1 MHPVA
6 ETDNFVGLLG
16 LQLDEV
22 SPDRVTAHLE
32 VRPELHQPFGILH
45 GGVHCS
51 IVETLASV
59 AAAVWLGQDGHVVGV
74 ANQTD
79 FLRAVRTGVPACRG
93 PAGPAGPD
101 PAVVDGADLGRRR
114 SVGREGAGQ
123 VAERPLDRGLGPTC
137 LTVNST
143 GSRRRPP
150 SHSVVI
156 VREWNL

>member
-16 LQLDEV
+16 LELDEV

-59 AAAVWLGQDGHVVGV
+59 AAAVWLGDDGHHVLPV
-74 ANQTD
+74 QTSPY
-79 FLRAVRTGVPACRG
+79 TT
-93 PAGPAGPD
+93 
-101 PAVVDGADLGRRR
+101 
-114 SVGREGAGQ
+114 S
-123 VAERPLDRGLGPTC
+123 
-137 LTVNST
+137 
-143 GSRRRPP
+143 
-150 SHSVVI
+150 
-156 VREWNL
+156 

>member
-16 LQLDEV
+16 LELDEI
-22 SPDRVTAHLE
+22 SPDRVTAHLD

-59 AAAVWLGQDGHVVGV
+59 AAAVWLGDDGHVVGV

-79 FLRAVRTGVPACRG
+79 FLRAVRSGVLRAEALPVHRG
-93 PAGPAGPD
+93 RSQQLWSVQIRDADERLVAKGQLRLQN
-101 PAVVDGADLGRRR
+101 VRSTEDLGR
-114 SVGREGAGQ
+114 S
-123 VAERPLDRGLGPTC
+123 
-137 LTVNST
+137 S
-143 GSRRRPP
+143 
-150 SHSVVI
+150 
-156 VREWNL
+156 

>member
-6 ETDNFVGLLG
+6 ETDNFLGLLG
-16 LQLDEV
+16 LQLDDV

-79 FLRAVRTGVPACRG
+79 FLRAVRTGVLRAEALPVQ
-93 PAGPAGPD
+93 PW
-101 PAVVDGADLGRRR
+101 R
-114 SVGREGAGQ
+114 SQGE
-123 VAERPLDRGLGPTC
+123 
-137 LTVNST
+137 
-143 GSRRRPP
+143 
-150 SHSVVI
+150 
-156 VREWNL
+156 

>member
-6 ETDNFVGLLG
+6 ETDNFLGLLG

-79 FLRAVRTGVPACRG
+79 FLRAERTGVLRAEALPVQRG
-93 PAGPAGPD
+93 RTQQLWTVQIWDEDDRLVAKGQVRLQNVRSTEA
-101 PAVVDGADLGRRR
+101 LGRP
-114 SVGREGAGQ
+114 A
-123 VAERPLDRGLGPTC
+123 
-137 LTVNST
+137 
-143 GSRRRPP
+143 
-150 SHSVVI
+150 
-156 VREWNL
+156 

>member
-16 LQLDEV
+16 LELDEV
-22 SPDRVTAHLE
+22 SPDRVTAHLQ

-59 AAAVWLGQDGHVVGV
+59 AAAVWLGEDGHVVGV

-79 FLRAVRTGVPACRG
+79 FLRAVRSGILRAEALPVHRG
-93 PAGPAGPD
+93 RSQQLWSVQILDDDDRLVAKGQ
-101 PAVVDGADLGRRR
+101 VRLQNVRSTEDLGR
-114 SVGREGAGQ
+114 SA
-123 VAERPLDRGLGPTC
+123 
-137 LTVNST
+137 
-143 GSRRRPP
+143 
-150 SHSVVI
+150 
-156 VREWNL
+156 